1 MVTINCIRIGN
12 EFEAAIAAAIATS
25 SLLLIV
31 TVLFIAVMA
40 ILVTRHR
47 AKTRA
52 VLHHSAIAQD
62 TRTTRSRQNLKDA
75 HSKELI
81 YNSAYASAK
90 SSLNPAPAIQL
101 QANASYVP
109 IGEIE
114 LEVNASYTLN
124 GSIPGNSTT
133 TCAYSQETQN
143 VPMTTNPAYVS
154 SAQHIRAS

>member
-1 MVTINCIRIGN
+1 MDITSPTTCPLRVKAIVVSMVTINLYCIGN

-25 SLLLIV
+25 SLLLIM
-31 TVLFIAVMA
+31 TVLFIAVVA

-52 VLHHSAIAQD
+52 VLHHSAAAQD
-62 TRTTRSRQNLKDA
+62 SKTAHNRRGLKDA
-75 HSKELI
+75 NEEDLV
-81 YNSAYASAK
+81 YNTAYASVK
-90 SSLNPAPAIQL
+90 SSLNPVPAIQL
-101 QANASYVP
+101 QANTSYVP

-133 TCAYSQETQN
+133 TR
-143 VPMTTNPAYVS
+143 
-154 SAQHIRAS
+154 SAE